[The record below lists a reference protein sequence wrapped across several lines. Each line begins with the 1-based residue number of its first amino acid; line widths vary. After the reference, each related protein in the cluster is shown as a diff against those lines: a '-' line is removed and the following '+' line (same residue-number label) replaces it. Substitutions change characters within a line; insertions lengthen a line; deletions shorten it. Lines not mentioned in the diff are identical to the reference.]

1 MRFFAMRC
9 QVCLGPVNVSVDGNM
24 PEPLTFQSQFFEYF
38 SNSASFSPS
47 DSELYLNIP
56 DSDSRTFSSESAMF
70 DVEAEE
76 SLNEQSATERSISF
90 HAAFGAVDVDVF
102 IAFTDALRRCNLSSG
117 RTLSTVV
124 DALVCFD
131 L

>member
-1 MRFFAMRC
+1 MRFCALRY
-9 QVCLGPVNVSVDGNM
+9 QICLGPVNESVDGNTL
-24 PEPLTFQSQFFEYF
+24 EQLTFQSQFFEYV

-47 DSELYLNIP
+47 DSELYLSIP
-56 DSDSRTFSSESAMF
+56 DSDNRTFSSESAMF

-102 IAFTDALRRCNLSSG
+102 IAFTDALRRCKLSSG
-117 RTLSTVV
+117 
-124 DALVCFD
+124 
-131 L
+131 